1 MDDLAY
7 RIGSAL
13 RRRRRMAQLT
23 LRDVSARCGVAV
35 PQLSRIEN
43 GLVDPRLST
52 LVRILGV
59 TGGTLADLAIEPAP
73 VTPIADVLER
83 RKANRTRLRATG
95 IAVSDPMDRLDE
107 RDRRGEDTSAERTV
121 LER

>member
-1 MDDLAY
+1 MNDVLY
-7 RIGSAL
+7 RTGSEL
-13 RRRRRMAQLT
+13 RRRRQEARLT

-59 TGGTLADLAIEPAP
+59 TGGTLADLAIRPP
-73 VTPIADVLER
+73 RVTPIADVLER
-83 RKANRTRLRATG
+83 REARRARLRAAG
-95 IAVSDPMDRLDE
+95 VAVSDPLDRLDE
-107 RDRRGEDTSAERTV
+107 RDRRGEDTRAERAV